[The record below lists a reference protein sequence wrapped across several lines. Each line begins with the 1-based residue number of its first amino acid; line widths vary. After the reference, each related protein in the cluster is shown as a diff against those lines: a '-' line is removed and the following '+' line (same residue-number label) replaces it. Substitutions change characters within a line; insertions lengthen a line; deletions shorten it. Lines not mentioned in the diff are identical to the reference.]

1 MLAVKNRITRQDGF
15 GPIIKGGS
23 KAGND
28 VLVVSLLL
36 GSDSDNDR
44 PARAGI
50 IVGKRHIPRASAR
63 NRVKRRLRHLLQPR
77 LSSLPAD
84 SQVVVRALSNAA
96 DLSSE
101 ELAIILDR
109 LLAIALRKASRS
121 RAIPTGASSLQ

>member
-84 SQVVVRALSNAA
+84 SQVVIRALSNAA

-121 RAIPTGASSLQ
+121 RAILTGASSPQ

>member
-36 GSDSDNDR
+36 ESDSDNDR

-84 SQVVVRALSNAA
+84 SQVVIRALSNAA

-121 RAIPTGASSLQ
+121 RAILTGASSPQ

>member
-36 GSDSDNDR
+36 GSDSDNGR

-84 SQVVVRALSNAA
+84 SQVVIRALSNAA

-121 RAIPTGASSLQ
+121 RAIPTGASSPQ

>member
-84 SQVVVRALSNAA
+84 SQVVIRALSNAA